1 VSLEKLSNSKQTNM
15 PKSSLPVPAV
25 SEETIVEKIYI
36 IRGQKVMLDR
46 DLAEMY
52 GVEVRVLNQA
62 VKRNSI
68 RFPEDFM
75 FQLTKEE
82 FKSLISQ
89 IVISNKKG
97 RGGTRKLPYAFTEQG
112 VAMLSSVLNSETA
125 IQVNIQIIR
134 LFTKMKQLILDNK
147 DLWMKI
153 EKIEQHLLKND
164 EEIKTIFAYLKKL
177 LIQENKPRNPIGFKV
192 PGKTT

>member
-1 VSLEKLSNSKQTNM
+1 
-15 PKSSLPVPAV
+15 
-25 SEETIVEKIYI
+25 VEKIYI

-52 GVEVRVLNQA
+52 GVEVKRLNQA
-62 VKRNSI
+62 VKRNTS

-75 FQLTKEE
+75 FQLNQDE
-82 FKSLISQ
+82 FQNLKSQFVTS
-89 IVISNKKG
+89 SW
-97 RGGTRKLPYAFTEQG
+97 GGIRKLPYAFTEQG

-177 LIQENKPRNPIGFKV
+177 LIQENKPRNPIGFKA
-192 PGKTT
+192 PGKTK

>member
-1 VSLEKLSNSKQTNM
+1 M
-15 PKSSLPVPAV
+15 PKSNLPIVKV
-25 SEETIVEKIYI
+25 SEEDILEKIYL
-36 IRGQKVMLDR
+36 IRGLKVMLDG

-62 VKRNSI
+62 VKRNVP

-75 FQLTKEE
+75 FQISKEE
-82 FKSLISQ
+82 GASLRSQ
-89 IVISNKKG
+89 FVILEKG
-97 RGGTRKLPYAFTEQG
+97 KHSKYLPNAFTEQG

-153 EKIEQHLLKND
+153 EKIEQHLVKND
-164 EEIKTIFAYLKKL
+164 EEIKTVFAYLKKL
-177 LIQENKPRNPIGFKV
+177 LIQENKPREPIGFRK
-192 PGKTT
+192 PGKTK

>member
-1 VSLEKLSNSKQTNM
+1 M
-15 PKSSLPVPAV
+15 PKSNLPIVMV
-25 SEETIVEKIYI
+25 SEENILEKIYL

-52 GVEVRVLNQA
+52 GVEVRVLTQA
-62 VKRNSI
+62 VKRNST

-75 FQLTKEE
+75 FQINRDE
-82 FKSLISQ
+82 FQNLKSQ
-89 IVISNKKG
+89 IVISSW
-97 RGGTRKLPYAFTEQG
+97 GGSRTLPYVFTEQG

-134 LFTKMKQLILDNK
+134 LFTKMKQLILDIK

-153 EKIEQHLLKND
+153 EKIEQHLMKND
-164 EEIKTIFAYLKKL
+164 DEIKTIFAYLKNL
-177 LIQENKPRNPIGFKV
+177 LIQENKPRSPIGFRASEKI
-192 PGKTT
+192 K

>member
-1 VSLEKLSNSKQTNM
+1 MAKSNLSVAK
-15 PKSSLPVPAV
+15 V
-25 SEETIVEKIYI
+25 SEDSILEKIYV
-36 IRGQKVMLDR
+36 IRGLKVMLDK

-52 GVEVRVLNQA
+52 GVEVKRLNQA
-62 VKRNSI
+62 VKRNTS

-75 FQLTKEE
+75 FQLSKNE
-82 FKSLISQ
+82 FQNLKSQFVTS
-89 IVISNKKG
+89 SW
-97 RGGTRKLPYAFTEQG
+97 GGTRKLPYAFTEQG

-153 EKIEQHLLKND
+153 EKIEQHLVKND
-164 EEIKTIFAYLKKL
+164 EEIKTVFAYLREL
-177 LIQENKPRNPIGFKV
+177 LIQENKPRNPIGFRTSD
-192 PGKTT
+192 KTK

>member
-1 VSLEKLSNSKQTNM
+1 VTLEKLSNSKQTNM
-15 PKSSLPVPAV
+15 PKSSLPIPAV

-36 IRGQKVMLDR
+36 IRGRKVMLDR

-82 FKSLISQ
+82 DDSLRSQ
-89 IVISNKKG
+89 FVILK
-97 RGGTRKLPYAFTEQG
+97 RGKHSKYFPFAFTEQG

-164 EEIKTIFAYLKKL
+164 EEIKTIFAYLEKL

>member
-1 VSLEKLSNSKQTNM
+1 MSKLK
-15 PKSSLPVPAV
+15 LPIIKA
-25 SEETIVEKIYI
+25 SEETILEKIYV

-62 VKRNSI
+62 VKRNVT
-68 RFPEDFM
+68 RFPDDFM
-75 FQLTKEE
+75 FQINRDE
-82 FKSLISQ
+82 FQNLKSQ
-89 IVISNKKG
+89 IVISSW
-97 RGGTRKLPYAFTEQG
+97 GGSRTPPYAFTEQG

-153 EKIEQHLLKND
+153 EKIEQHLVKND
-164 EEIKTIFAYLKKL
+164 EEIKTVFAYLKKL
-177 LIQENKPRNPIGFKV
+177 LIQENKPRNPIGFRV
-192 PGKTT
+192 SGKINKDVRK

>member
-1 VSLEKLSNSKQTNM
+1 VTLEKLSNSKQTNM
-15 PKSSLPVPAV
+15 PKSSLPIPAV

-75 FQLTKEE
+75 FRLTKEE
-82 FKSLISQ
+82 DDSLRSQ
-89 IVISNKKG
+89 FVILK
-97 RGGTRKLPYAFTEQG
+97 RGKHSKYFPFAFTEQG

-192 PGKTT
+192 PGKTK

>member
-1 VSLEKLSNSKQTNM
+1 M

-25 SEETIVEKIYI
+25 SEETIVEKIFI
-36 IRGQKVMLDR
+36 IRGQKVMLDK

-52 GVEVRVLNQA
+52 GVPTFRLNGA
-62 VKRNSI
+62 VKRNMSI
-68 RFPEDFM
+68 FPHDFM
-75 FQLTKEE
+75 FQLSRKEFE
-82 FKSLISQ
+82 NLKSQFVTS
-89 IVISNKKG
+89 SW
-97 RGGTRKLPYAFTEQG
+97 GGIRKLPYAFTEQG

-134 LFTKMKQLILDNK
+134 LFTKMKQLIIDNK

-164 EEIKTIFAYLKKL
+164 EEIKTVFAYLKKL

-192 PGKTT
+192 PGKTK